1 MHNNCLVYFHL
12 STFWGFIYAVI
23 ECKYLYHISTYIQYD
38 VGLFVCVNSLIYL
51 YSTLQYFSEYILH
64 LPSPHYT
71 ANPKLKTKTREKQTN
86 CTQSGRIC
94 TIALDYCNSKR
105 KYCRNQCTTYMERK
119 YMNLFLTPSGIK
131 HCKIHNNQK
140 CIKMIFT
147 PTL

>member
-38 VGLFVCVNSLIYL
+38 VGLFVFVNSLIYL

-71 ANPKLKTKTREKQTN
+71 ANPKLKTKTRENKQIAHN
-86 CTQSGRIC
+86 LVEFAQSLSI
-94 TIALDYCNSKR
+94 IATAKGNIAAINAQHIWKE
-105 KYCRNQCTTYMERK
+105 N
-119 YMNLFLTPSGIK
+119 I
-131 HCKIHNNQK
+131 
-140 CIKMIFT
+140 
-147 PTL
+147 